1 MSGAPILPV
10 ICLQVLFITTSAFHI
25 TLSPSQTAIA
35 GQIGESLLLTCEAF
49 GCPDPSFVWRTP
61 EDKTLSG
68 TVNNEGGKS
77 LLTMTNVSAES
88 DGYYTCKAMCEHEK
102 PDERRIKISVYSL
115 PKDPVLETSP
125 LLVGVQTHITCTV
138 PHVYPTERLSAQ
150 ILRDGEVVDE
160 FEVPEPVGVS
170 TLKDIVLSYDF
181 TPTERDEGGE
191 IACVATMPFG
201 EEIDPKIRRTAGTIT
216 LSYPPGDPHIMGV
229 PPGTVSEGEQISLRC
244 TADSRNPPTGV
255 RWVKLDGEVE
265 SPRWSEENG
274 DLTLLRADPRDSGIY
289 ICYAENKWGRKS
301 AHVNISV
308 QGEPRVPHISI
319 EPSTTVT
326 EGQEVR
332 ILCSVRGGPDT
343 DVTLW
348 KVTEAG
354 ERQLQDIEGT
364 VFIQKAEPRNA
375 GVYRCHA
382 VSPYGEREATES
394 LIVQYSPRN
403 TVISASPSSVN
414 EGDTVTLSCDSDGIP
429 TPKTYLRQR
438 STSGKSVLL
447 SEGPSVTLTGVQ
459 NPSDGV
465 YECEARN
472 SLGSDNGT
480 VELIVRVP
488 PRNTQVVIAPS
499 AAVREGEPVLISCT
513 SEAWPAPALILKK
526 KTGTG
531 LTELASERGVH
542 AISHARPEHTGTYV
556 CESRN
561 VAGQQVADA
570 VLTVQVPPRNT
581 TVVVTPSE
589 NVTEG
594 DTITITC
601 ETYSFPSATIILQK
615 VCAGNSTILQSNN
628 GTFTLHNVT
637 RNDTGTYTV
646 SVLNEVGND
655 TEVIEIIVQ
664 ERLEGSSSRFVTP
677 LIVVSL
683 AAVSAGVSGLVIHKL
698 KSTKLQGSYSLVNA
712 LRGIV

>member
-1 MSGAPILPV
+1 
-10 ICLQVLFITTSAFHI
+10 SAFHI

-150 ILRDGEVVDE
+150 ILRDGEVVAE

-170 TLKDIVLSYDF
+170 TLKDIVLPYDF

-216 LSYPPGDPHIMGV
+216 LSY
-229 PPGTVSEGEQISLRC
+229 
-244 TADSRNPPTGV
+244 
-255 RWVKLDGEVE
+255 
-265 SPRWSEENG
+265 
-274 DLTLLRADPRDSGIY
+274 
-289 ICYAENKWGRKS
+289 
-301 AHVNISV
+301 
-308 QGEPRVPHISI
+308 
-319 EPSTTVT
+319 
-326 EGQEVR
+326 
-332 ILCSVRGGPDT
+332 
-343 DVTLW
+343 
-348 KVTEAG
+348 
-354 ERQLQDIEGT
+354 
-364 VFIQKAEPRNA
+364 
-375 GVYRCHA
+375 
-382 VSPYGEREATES
+382 
-394 LIVQYSPRN
+394 SPRN

-429 TPKTYLRQR
+429 TPKTYLRQH

-480 VELIVRVP
+480 VELIVRAR

-601 ETYSFPSATIILQK
+601 ETYSFPSATIVLQK

-664 ERLEGSSSRFVTP
+664 ERLDGSSSRFVTP